1 MLDAHRIFQ
10 LDCGEENDANIFS
23 NVQDINN
30 NEEIGAGGPVHDYSN
45 YKDYVEMKGWEKD
58 REDIVLKGKEI
69 FVKSEKLG
77 SGYDWENIE
86 KLSKKYN
93 TRDKL

>member
-1 MLDAHRIFQ
+1 
-10 LDCGEENDANIFS
+10 
-23 NVQDINN
+23 
-30 NEEIGAGGPVHDYSN
+30 
-45 YKDYVEMKGWEKD
+45 MKGWQKD
-58 REDIVLKGKEI
+58 GEDIVLKGKEI